1 MLGLDTNV
9 LADVLRSKSPPQVR
23 QRFEAAISQGQ
34 RLLVSSVVVHELM
47 FGALKTARSVH
58 HMERLDDLLARLEVV
73 EFTADDAIAAARV
86 RSELEGA
93 GRGIGPMDT
102 LLAGQAIARGWT
114 FVTRDLKDFLRVEGL
129 IVIDWTRS
137 DQPLDRQ
144 DMLAQMLRRLSK
156 DPK

>member
-23 QRFEAAISQGQ
+23 QRFEAAITHGEK
-34 RLLVSSVVVHELM
+34 LLVSSVVVHELM
-47 FGALKTARSVH
+47 FGALKTVRPIH
-58 HMERLDDLLARLEVV
+58 HLERLDDLLARLEVV

-102 LLAGQAIARGWT
+102 LLAGQAIARGWS

-129 IVIDWTRS
+129 NVIDWTVS
-137 DQPLDRQ
+137 DHPLDRL
-144 DMLAQMLRRLSK
+144 DVMARLVRRLK
-156 DPK
+156 ENK